1 MKVSDIIRTADHLCT
16 IMIDKIK
23 FMDVL
28 INDLT
33 YTYELSENAVV
44 LHKEQVELHQFM
56 DEYLKPYEQEKIDFE
71 AGSETMLIYMDP
83 IMLKRVLDNL
93 LSNAIKHTAKGT
105 HVSVLIEERDQTVL
119 IHLCNQGDRIPVEII
134 QDIFIRYYREQNT
147 DEEVAG
153 SGLGLAISK

>member
-71 AGSETMLIYMDP
+71 AGSETMLIYMVP
-83 IMLKRVLDNL
+83 IILKRVLDKL
-93 LSNAIKHTAKGT
+93 FRYVITHYAK
-105 HVSVLIEERDQTVL
+105 D
-119 IHLCNQGDRIPVEII
+119 
-134 QDIFIRYYREQNT
+134 
-147 DEEVAG
+147 
-153 SGLGLAISK
+153 

>member
-71 AGSETMLIYMDP
+71 AESETMHIDMDP
-83 IMLKRVLDNL
+83 ITLKRVLDNL

-105 HVSVLIEERDQTVL
+105 HWSLLIEEKYQTVR
-119 IHLCNQGDRIPVEII
+119 IHLGNQEYRIPVDIL